1 MTIIQLVLK
10 YIFERQAIFL
20 QKSLAKNNKN
30 TLLMTQGNIWK
41 LLITFSIPLI
51 IGNLLQQM
59 YNTADS
65 IIVGNFVGSNGL
77 AAVGSG
83 TALINLIIAF
93 AQGASVGAGVV
104 VSQYIGADK
113 KDKIKISVHT
123 SICISIILGLILS
136 LLGIFASPSLLI
148 MMKTPKVVLK
158 SSILYLQI
166 YCGGLIF
173 NVIYN
178 MATGILNAAG
188 NSKKPLVYLAIA
200 SFTNIILDLLFIKI
214 FKLGVMG
221 AAIATDISQAISCI
235 LAIGYL
241 LKVKSDYKLYI
252 KDLKINKETAVKI
265 IKIGLPTAI
274 QNMVISFSNVLVQ
287 SSVNAYGATAM
298 AGYAAYLKIDGFN
311 ILPVLS
317 ISMAVTTFTG
327 QNVGA
332 NRLDR
337 VKKGMYSSLIMVLV
351 YTIFI
356 GAVLL
361 IFSHQVL
368 GLFTHSAQVIMYG
381 QLAMKYFC
389 PYYFLLGILNVLA
402 GTVRGAGKGIPPMII
417 LLFSMCIFRILWIK
431 IALPFYSS
439 IDGVFILYPIS
450 WLVGAIL
457 MILYTKFGKW
467 LPHKQME
474 KKENS

>member
-1 MTIIQLVLK
+1 M
-10 YIFERQAIFL
+10 FERQAIFL

-30 TLLMTQGNIWK
+30 TLLMTQGNVWK
-41 LLITFSIPLI
+41 LLVTFSIPLI

-351 YTIFI
+351 YTVFI

-368 GLFTHSAQVIMYG
+368 GLFTHSAKVIMYG
-381 QLAMKYFC
+381 QLVMKYFC
-389 PYYFLLGILNVLA
+389 PYYFLLGILNVFA

-457 MILYTKFGKW
+457 MIFYTKFGKW

>member
-1 MTIIQLVLK
+1 MT
-10 YIFERQAIFL
+10 E
-20 QKSLAKNNKN
+20 
-30 TLLMTQGNIWK
+30 GNIWK
-41 LLITFSIPLI
+41 LLIIFSIPLI
-51 IGNLLQQM
+51 LGNLLQQM

-93 AQGASVGAGVV
+93 SQGAAVGAGVI
-104 VSQYIGADK
+104 VSQNLGARDK
-113 KDKIKISVHT
+113 QKTKLAVHT
-123 SICISIILGLILS
+123 AMCIAIILGVILS
-136 LLGIFASPSLLI
+136 AIGVIFSRDLLI
-148 MMKTPKVVLK
+148 WMKTPKSVLK
-158 SSILYLQI
+158 DSVLYLQI

-188 NSKKPLVYLAIA
+188 NSKRPLIYLAIA
-200 SFTNIILDLLFIKI
+200 SVTNIILDLVFIKAL
-214 FKLGVMG
+214 KWGVKG
-221 AAIATDISQAISCI
+221 AAIATDISQALSCV
-235 LAIGYL
+235 LAVGYL
-241 LKVKSDYKLYI
+241 LRVNSDYKLI
-252 KDLKINKETAVKI
+252 VKELKIHGNTAKQI
-265 IKIGLPTAI
+265 IRVGLPTAI

-287 SSVNAYGATAM
+287 SSVNSYGATAM

-332 NRLDR
+332 KKPDR
-337 VKKGMYSSLIMVLV
+337 VKKGMWNALIMGVV
-351 YTIFI
+351 YTVII
-356 GAVLL
+356 GVVILL
-361 IFSHQVL
+361 TSHTVL
-368 GLFTHSAQVIMYG
+368 GLFTKDNEVITYG

-389 PYYFLLGILNVLA
+389 PFYFLLGILNILA
-402 GTVRGAGKGIPPMII
+402 GTVRGAGKGVPPMLI

-431 IALPFYSS
+431 IALPFYST

-450 WLVGAIL
+450 WFVGMVL
-457 MILYTKFGKW
+457 MVIYTKFGKW
-467 LPHKQME
+467 LPKGLNQPKQQYLT
-474 KKENS
+474 NN

>member
-1 MTIIQLVLK
+1 M
-10 YIFERQAIFL
+10 

-351 YTIFI
+351 YTVFI

>member
-1 MTIIQLVLK
+1 MTD
-10 YIFERQAIFL
+10 
-20 QKSLAKNNKN
+20 
-30 TLLMTQGNIWK
+30 GNIWK
-41 LLITFSIPLI
+41 LLIIFSIPLI
-51 IGNLLQQM
+51 LGNLLQQM

-93 AQGASVGAGVV
+93 SQGAAVGAGVI
-104 VSQYIGADK
+104 VSQNLGARDK
-113 KDKIKISVHT
+113 QKTKLAVHT
-123 SICISIILGLILS
+123 AMCIAIILGVILS
-136 LLGIFASPSLLI
+136 AIGVIFSRDLLVW
-148 MMKTPKVVLK
+148 MKTPKSVLK
-158 SSILYLQI
+158 DSVLYLQI

-188 NSKKPLVYLAIA
+188 NSKRPLIYLAIA
-200 SFTNIILDLLFIKI
+200 SVTNIILDLVFIKAL
-214 FKLGVMG
+214 KWGVKG
-221 AAIATDISQAISCI
+221 AAIATDISQALSCV
-235 LAIGYL
+235 LAVGYL
-241 LKVKSDYKLYI
+241 LRVNSDYKLI
-252 KDLKINKETAVKI
+252 VKELKIHGNTAKQI
-265 IKIGLPTAI
+265 IRVGLPTAI

-287 SSVNAYGATAM
+287 SSVNSYGATAM

-332 NRLDR
+332 KKPDR
-337 VKKGMYSSLIMVLV
+337 IKKGMWNALIMGVG
-351 YTIFI
+351 YTVII
-356 GAVLL
+356 GVVILL
-361 IFSHQVL
+361 TSHTVL
-368 GLFTHSAQVIMYG
+368 GLFTKDNEVITYG

-389 PYYFLLGILNVLA
+389 PFYFLLGILNILA
-402 GTVRGAGKGIPPMII
+402 GTVRGAGKGVPPMLI

-431 IALPFYSS
+431 IALPFYST

-450 WLVGAIL
+450 WFVGMVL
-457 MILYTKFGKW
+457 MIIYTKFGKW
-467 LPHKQME
+467 LPKGLNQPKQQYLT
-474 KKENS
+474 NN

>member
-1 MTIIQLVLK
+1 MT
-10 YIFERQAIFL
+10 E
-20 QKSLAKNNKN
+20 
-30 TLLMTQGNIWK
+30 GNIWK
-41 LLITFSIPLI
+41 LLIIFSIPLI
-51 IGNLLQQM
+51 LGNLLQQM

-93 AQGASVGAGVV
+93 SQGAAVGAGVI
-104 VSQYIGADK
+104 VSQNLGARDK
-113 KDKIKISVHT
+113 QKTKLAVHT
-123 SICISIILGLILS
+123 AMCIAIILGVILS
-136 LLGIFASPSLLI
+136 AIGVIFSRDLLVW
-148 MMKTPKVVLK
+148 MKTPKSVLK
-158 SSILYLQI
+158 DSVLYLQI

-188 NSKKPLVYLAIA
+188 NSKRPLIYLAIA
-200 SFTNIILDLLFIKI
+200 SVTNIILDLVFIKAL
-214 FKLGVMG
+214 KWGVKG
-221 AAIATDISQAISCI
+221 AAIATDISQALSCV
-235 LAIGYL
+235 LAVGYL
-241 LKVKSDYKLYI
+241 LRVNSDYKLI
-252 KDLKINKETAVKI
+252 VKELKIHGNTAKQI
-265 IKIGLPTAI
+265 IRVGLPTAI

-287 SSVNAYGATAM
+287 SSVNSYGATAM

-332 NRLDR
+332 KKPDR
-337 VKKGMYSSLIMVLV
+337 IKKGMWNALIMGVV
-351 YTIFI
+351 YTVII
-356 GAVLL
+356 GVVILL
-361 IFSHQVL
+361 TSHTVL
-368 GLFTHSAQVIMYG
+368 GLFTKDNEVITYG

-389 PYYFLLGILNVLA
+389 PFYFLLGILNILA
-402 GTVRGAGKGIPPMII
+402 GTVRGAGKGVPPMLI

-431 IALPFYSS
+431 IALPFYST

-450 WLVGAIL
+450 WFVGMVL
-457 MILYTKFGKW
+457 MIIYTKFGKW
-467 LPHKQME
+467 LPKGLNQP
-474 KKENS
+474 K

>member
-1 MTIIQLVLK
+1 MT
-10 YIFERQAIFL
+10 E
-20 QKSLAKNNKN
+20 
-30 TLLMTQGNIWK
+30 GNIWK
-41 LLITFSIPLI
+41 LLIIFSIPLI
-51 IGNLLQQM
+51 LGNLLQQM

-93 AQGASVGAGVV
+93 SQGAAVGAGVI
-104 VSQYIGADK
+104 VSQNLGARDK
-113 KDKIKISVHT
+113 QKTKLAVHT
-123 SICISIILGLILS
+123 AMCIAIILGVILS
-136 LLGIFASPSLLI
+136 AIGVIFSRDLLVW
-148 MMKTPKVVLK
+148 MKTPKSVLK
-158 SSILYLQI
+158 DSVLYLQI

-188 NSKKPLVYLAIA
+188 NSKRPLIYLAIA
-200 SFTNIILDLLFIKI
+200 SVTNIILDLVFIKEL
-214 FKLGVMG
+214 KWGVKG
-221 AAIATDISQAISCI
+221 AAIATDISQALSCV
-235 LAIGYL
+235 LAVGYL
-241 LKVKSDYKLYI
+241 LRVNSDYKLI
-252 KDLKINKETAVKI
+252 VKELKIHGNTAKQI
-265 IKIGLPTAI
+265 IRVGLPTAI

-287 SSVNAYGATAM
+287 SSVNSYGATAM

-332 NRLDR
+332 KKPDR
-337 VKKGMYSSLIMVLV
+337 IKKGMWNALIMGVV
-351 YTIFI
+351 YTVII
-356 GAVLL
+356 GVVILL
-361 IFSHQVL
+361 TSHTVL
-368 GLFTHSAQVIMYG
+368 GLFTKDNEVITYG

-389 PYYFLLGILNVLA
+389 PFYFLLGILNILA
-402 GTVRGAGKGIPPMII
+402 GTVRGAGKGVPPMLI

-431 IALPFYSS
+431 IALPFYST

-450 WLVGAIL
+450 WFVGMVL
-457 MILYTKFGKW
+457 MIIYTKFGKW
-467 LPHKQME
+467 LPKGLNQPKQQYLT
-474 KKENS
+474 NN

>member
-1 MTIIQLVLK
+1 MT
-10 YIFERQAIFL
+10 E
-20 QKSLAKNNKN
+20 
-30 TLLMTQGNIWK
+30 GNIWK
-41 LLITFSIPLI
+41 LLIVFSIPLI
-51 IGNLLQQM
+51 LGNLLQQM

-93 AQGASVGAGVV
+93 SQGASVGAGVI
-104 VSQYIGADK
+104 VSQNLGARDK
-113 KDKIKISVHT
+113 QKTKLAVHT
-123 SICISIILGLILS
+123 AMCIAIILGVILS
-136 LLGIFASPSLLI
+136 AIGVIFSRDLLI
-148 MMKTPKVVLK
+148 WMKTPKSVLK
-158 SSILYLQI
+158 DSVLYLQI

-188 NSKKPLVYLAIA
+188 NSKRPLIYLAIA
-200 SFTNIILDLLFIKI
+200 SVTNIILDLVFIKAL
-214 FKLGVMG
+214 KWGVKG
-221 AAIATDISQAISCI
+221 AAIATDISQALSCV
-235 LAIGYL
+235 LAVGYL
-241 LKVKSDYKLYI
+241 LRVNSDYKLII
-252 KDLKINKETAVKI
+252 KELKIHGNTAKQI
-265 IKIGLPTAI
+265 IRVGLPTAI

-287 SSVNAYGATAM
+287 SSVNSYGATAM

-332 NRLDR
+332 KKPDR
-337 VKKGMYSSLIMVLV
+337 VKKGMWSALIMGVI
-351 YTIFI
+351 YTVII
-356 GAVLL
+356 GVVLL
-361 IFSHQVL
+361 LTSHTVL
-368 GLFTHSAQVIMYG
+368 GLFTKDNEVITYG

-389 PYYFLLGILNVLA
+389 PFYFLLGILNILA
-402 GTVRGAGKGIPPMII
+402 GTVRGAGKGVPPMLI

-431 IALPFYSS
+431 IALPFYST

-450 WLVGAIL
+450 WFVGMVL
-457 MILYTKFGKW
+457 MIIYTKFGKW
-467 LPHKQME
+467 LPKGLNQP
-474 KKENS
+474 K

>member
-1 MTIIQLVLK
+1 MT
-10 YIFERQAIFL
+10 E
-20 QKSLAKNNKN
+20 
-30 TLLMTQGNIWK
+30 GNIWK
-41 LLITFSIPLI
+41 LLIIFSIPLI
-51 IGNLLQQM
+51 LGNLLQQM

-93 AQGASVGAGVV
+93 SQGAAVGAGVI
-104 VSQYIGADK
+104 VSQNLGARDK
-113 KDKIKISVHT
+113 QKTKLAGHT
-123 SICISIILGLILS
+123 AMCIAIILGVILS
-136 LLGIFASPSLLI
+136 AIGVIFSRDLLI
-148 MMKTPKVVLK
+148 WMKTPKSVLK
-158 SSILYLQI
+158 DSVLYLQI

-188 NSKKPLVYLAIA
+188 NSKRPLIYLAIA
-200 SFTNIILDLLFIKI
+200 SVTNIILDLVFIKAL
-214 FKLGVMG
+214 KWGVKG
-221 AAIATDISQAISCI
+221 AAIATDISQALSCV
-235 LAIGYL
+235 LAVGYL
-241 LKVKSDYKLYI
+241 LRVNSDYKLI
-252 KDLKINKETAVKI
+252 VKELKIHGNTAKQI
-265 IKIGLPTAI
+265 IRVGLPTAI

-287 SSVNAYGATAM
+287 SSVNSYGATAM

-332 NRLDR
+332 KKPDR
-337 VKKGMYSSLIMVLV
+337 IKKGMWNALIMGVV
-351 YTIFI
+351 YTVII
-356 GAVLL
+356 GVVILL
-361 IFSHQVL
+361 TSHTVL
-368 GLFTHSAQVIMYG
+368 GLFTKDNEVITYG

-389 PYYFLLGILNVLA
+389 PFYFLLGILNILA
-402 GTVRGAGKGIPPMII
+402 GTVRGAGKGVPPMLI

-431 IALPFYSS
+431 IALPFYST

-450 WLVGAIL
+450 WFVGMVL
-457 MILYTKFGKW
+457 MIIYTKFGKW
-467 LPHKQME
+467 LPKGLN
-474 KKENS
+474 KS

>member
-1 MTIIQLVLK
+1 MT
-10 YIFERQAIFL
+10 E
-20 QKSLAKNNKN
+20 
-30 TLLMTQGNIWK
+30 GNIWK
-41 LLITFSIPLI
+41 LLIIFSIPLI
-51 IGNLLQQM
+51 LGNLLQQM

-93 AQGASVGAGVV
+93 SQGAAVGAGVI
-104 VSQYIGADK
+104 VSQNLGARDK
-113 KDKIKISVHT
+113 QKTKLAVHT
-123 SICISIILGLILS
+123 AMCIAIILGVILS
-136 LLGIFASPSLLI
+136 AIGVIFSRDLLVW
-148 MMKTPKVVLK
+148 MKTPKSVLK
-158 SSILYLQI
+158 DSVLYLQI

-188 NSKKPLVYLAIA
+188 NSKRPLIYLAIA
-200 SFTNIILDLLFIKI
+200 SVTNIILDLVFIKAL
-214 FKLGVMG
+214 KWGVKG
-221 AAIATDISQAISCI
+221 AAIATDISQALSCV
-235 LAIGYL
+235 LAVGYL
-241 LKVKSDYKLYI
+241 LRVNSDYKLI
-252 KDLKINKETAVKI
+252 VKELKIHGNTAKQI
-265 IKIGLPTAI
+265 IRVGLPTAI

-287 SSVNAYGATAM
+287 SSVNSYGATAM

-332 NRLDR
+332 KKPDR
-337 VKKGMYSSLIMVLV
+337 VKKGMWTALIMGVV
-351 YTIFI
+351 YTVII
-356 GAVLL
+356 GVVILL
-361 IFSHQVL
+361 TSHTVL
-368 GLFTHSAQVIMYG
+368 GLFTKDNEVITYG

-389 PYYFLLGILNVLA
+389 PFYFLLGILNILA
-402 GTVRGAGKGIPPMII
+402 GTVRGAGKGVPPMLI

-431 IALPFYSS
+431 IALPFYST

-450 WLVGAIL
+450 WFVGMVL
-457 MILYTKFGKW
+457 MIIYTKFGKW
-467 LPHKQME
+467 LPKGLN
-474 KKENS
+474 KS

>member
-1 MTIIQLVLK
+1 M
-10 YIFERQAIFL
+10 

-59 YNTADS
+59 YTTADS

-351 YTIFI
+351 YTVFI

>member
-1 MTIIQLVLK
+1 MT
-10 YIFERQAIFL
+10 E
-20 QKSLAKNNKN
+20 
-30 TLLMTQGNIWK
+30 GNIWK
-41 LLITFSIPLI
+41 LLIIFSIPLI
-51 IGNLLQQM
+51 LGNLLQQM

-93 AQGASVGAGVV
+93 SQGAAVGAGVI
-104 VSQYIGADK
+104 VSQNLCARDK
-113 KDKIKISVHT
+113 QKTKLAVHT
-123 SICISIILGLILS
+123 AMCIAIILGVILS
-136 LLGIFASPSLLI
+136 AIGVIFSRDLLVW
-148 MMKTPKVVLK
+148 MKTPKSVLK
-158 SSILYLQI
+158 VSVLYLQI

-188 NSKKPLVYLAIA
+188 NSKRPLIYLAIA
-200 SFTNIILDLLFIKI
+200 SVTNIILDLVFIKAL
-214 FKLGVMG
+214 KWGVKG
-221 AAIATDISQAISCI
+221 AAIATDISQALSCV
-235 LAIGYL
+235 LAVGYL
-241 LKVKSDYKLYI
+241 LRVNSDYKLII
-252 KDLKINKETAVKI
+252 KELKIHGNTAKQI
-265 IKIGLPTAI
+265 IRVGLPTAI

-287 SSVNAYGATAM
+287 SSVNSYGATAM

-332 NRLDR
+332 KKPDR
-337 VKKGMYSSLIMVLV
+337 IKKCMWNALIMGVV
-351 YTIFI
+351 YTVII
-356 GAVLL
+356 GVVILL
-361 IFSHQVL
+361 TSHTVL
-368 GLFTHSAQVIMYG
+368 GLFTKDNEVITYG

-389 PYYFLLGILNVLA
+389 PFYFLLSILNILA
-402 GTVRGAGKGIPPMII
+402 GTVRGAGKGVPPMLI

-431 IALPFYSS
+431 IALPFYST

-450 WLVGAIL
+450 WFVGMVL
-457 MILYTKFGKW
+457 MVIYTKFGKW
-467 LPHKQME
+467 LPKGLN
-474 KKENS
+474 KS

>member
-1 MTIIQLVLK
+1 MT
-10 YIFERQAIFL
+10 E
-20 QKSLAKNNKN
+20 
-30 TLLMTQGNIWK
+30 GNIWK
-41 LLITFSIPLI
+41 LLIIFSIPLI
-51 IGNLLQQM
+51 LGNLLQQM

-93 AQGASVGAGVV
+93 SQGAAVGAGVI
-104 VSQYIGADK
+104 VSQNLGARDK
-113 KDKIKISVHT
+113 QKTKLAVHT
-123 SICISIILGLILS
+123 AMCIAIILGVILS
-136 LLGIFASPSLLI
+136 AIGVIFSRDLLVW
-148 MMKTPKVVLK
+148 MKTPKSVLK
-158 SSILYLQI
+158 VSVLYLQI

-188 NSKKPLVYLAIA
+188 NSKRPLIYLAIA
-200 SFTNIILDLLFIKI
+200 SVTNIILDLVFIKEL
-214 FKLGVMG
+214 KWGVKG
-221 AAIATDISQAISCI
+221 AAIATDISQALSCV
-235 LAIGYL
+235 LAVGYL
-241 LKVKSDYKLYI
+241 LRVNSDYKLII
-252 KDLKINKETAVKI
+252 KELKIHGNTAKQI
-265 IKIGLPTAI
+265 IRVGLPTAI

-287 SSVNAYGATAM
+287 SSVNSYGATAM

-332 NRLDR
+332 KKPDR
-337 VKKGMYSSLIMVLV
+337 IKKGMWNALIMGVV
-351 YTIFI
+351 YTVII
-356 GAVLL
+356 GVVILL
-361 IFSHQVL
+361 TSHTVL
-368 GLFTHSAQVIMYG
+368 GLFTKDNEVITYG

-389 PYYFLLGILNVLA
+389 PFYFLLGILNILA
-402 GTVRGAGKGIPPMII
+402 GTVRGAGKGVPPMLI

-431 IALPFYSS
+431 IALPFYST

-450 WLVGAIL
+450 WFVGMVL
-457 MILYTKFGKW
+457 MIIYTKFGKW
-467 LPHKQME
+467 LPKGLN
-474 KKENS
+474 KS

>member
-1 MTIIQLVLK
+1 MTD
-10 YIFERQAIFL
+10 
-20 QKSLAKNNKN
+20 
-30 TLLMTQGNIWK
+30 GNIWK
-41 LLITFSIPLI
+41 LLIIFSIPLI
-51 IGNLLQQM
+51 LGNLLQQM

-93 AQGASVGAGVV
+93 SQGAAVGAGVI
-104 VSQYIGADK
+104 VSQNLGARDK
-113 KDKIKISVHT
+113 QKTKLAVHT
-123 SICISIILGLILS
+123 AMCIAIILGVILS
-136 LLGIFASPSLLI
+136 AIGVIFSRDLLVW
-148 MMKTPKVVLK
+148 MKTPKSVLK
-158 SSILYLQI
+158 DSVLYLQI

-188 NSKKPLVYLAIA
+188 NSKRPLIYLAIA
-200 SFTNIILDLLFIKI
+200 SVTNIILDLVFIKAL
-214 FKLGVMG
+214 KWGVKG
-221 AAIATDISQAISCI
+221 AAIATDISQALSCV
-235 LAIGYL
+235 LAVGYL
-241 LKVKSDYKLYI
+241 LRVNSDYKLII
-252 KDLKINKETAVKI
+252 KELKIHGNTAKQI
-265 IKIGLPTAI
+265 IRVGLPTAI

-287 SSVNAYGATAM
+287 SSVNSYGATAM

-332 NRLDR
+332 KKPDR
-337 VKKGMYSSLIMVLV
+337 IKKGMWNALIMGVV
-351 YTIFI
+351 YTVII
-356 GAVLL
+356 GVVILL
-361 IFSHQVL
+361 TSHTVL
-368 GLFTHSAQVIMYG
+368 GLFTKDNEVITYG

-389 PYYFLLGILNVLA
+389 PFYFLLGILNILA
-402 GTVRGAGKGIPPMII
+402 GTVRGAGKGVPPMLI

-431 IALPFYSS
+431 IALPFYST

-450 WLVGAIL
+450 WFVGMVL
-457 MILYTKFGKW
+457 MIIYTKFGKW
-467 LPHKQME
+467 LPKGLN
-474 KKENS
+474 KS

>member
-1 MTIIQLVLK
+1 MT
-10 YIFERQAIFL
+10 E
-20 QKSLAKNNKN
+20 
-30 TLLMTQGNIWK
+30 GNIWK
-41 LLITFSIPLI
+41 LLIIFSIPLI
-51 IGNLLQQM
+51 LGNLLQQM

-93 AQGASVGAGVV
+93 SQGAAVGAGVI
-104 VSQYIGADK
+104 VSQNLGARDK
-113 KDKIKISVHT
+113 QKTKLAVHT
-123 SICISIILGLILS
+123 AMCIAIILGVILS
-136 LLGIFASPSLLI
+136 AIGVILSRDLLI
-148 MMKTPKVVLK
+148 WMKTPKSVLK
-158 SSILYLQI
+158 DSVLYLQI

-188 NSKKPLVYLAIA
+188 NSKRPLIYLAIA
-200 SFTNIILDLLFIKI
+200 SVTNIILDLVFIKEL
-214 FKLGVMG
+214 KWGVKG
-221 AAIATDISQAISCI
+221 AAIATDISQALSCV
-235 LAIGYL
+235 LAVGYL
-241 LKVKSDYKLYI
+241 LRVNSDYKLII
-252 KDLKINKETAVKI
+252 KELKIHGNTAKQI
-265 IKIGLPTAI
+265 IRVGLPTAI

-287 SSVNAYGATAM
+287 SSVNSYGATAM

-332 NRLDR
+332 KKPDR
-337 VKKGMYSSLIMVLV
+337 IKKGMWNALIMGVV
-351 YTIFI
+351 YTVII
-356 GAVLL
+356 GIVILL
-361 IFSHQVL
+361 TSHTVL
-368 GLFTHSAQVIMYG
+368 GLFTKDNEVITYG

-389 PYYFLLGILNVLA
+389 PFYFLLSILNILA
-402 GTVRGAGKGIPPMII
+402 GTVRGAGKGVPPMLI

-431 IALPFYSS
+431 IALPFYST

-450 WLVGAIL
+450 WFVGMVL
-457 MILYTKFGKW
+457 MIIYTKFGKW
-467 LPHKQME
+467 LPKGLNQP
-474 KKENS
+474 K

>member
-1 MTIIQLVLK
+1 M
-10 YIFERQAIFL
+10 

-148 MMKTPKVVLK
+148 MMKTSKVVLK

-351 YTIFI
+351 YTVFI

>member
-1 MTIIQLVLK
+1 MTD
-10 YIFERQAIFL
+10 
-20 QKSLAKNNKN
+20 
-30 TLLMTQGNIWK
+30 GNIWK
-41 LLITFSIPLI
+41 LLIIFSIPLI
-51 IGNLLQQM
+51 LGNLLQQM

-93 AQGASVGAGVV
+93 SQGAAVGAGVI
-104 VSQYIGADK
+104 VSQNLGARDK
-113 KDKIKISVHT
+113 QKTKLAVHT
-123 SICISIILGLILS
+123 AMCIAIILGVILS
-136 LLGIFASPSLLI
+136 AIGVIFSRDLLVW
-148 MMKTPKVVLK
+148 MKTPKSVLK
-158 SSILYLQI
+158 DSVLYLQI

-188 NSKKPLVYLAIA
+188 NSKRPLIYLAIA
-200 SFTNIILDLLFIKI
+200 SVTNIILDLVFIKAL
-214 FKLGVMG
+214 KWGVKG
-221 AAIATDISQAISCI
+221 AAIATDISQALSCV
-235 LAIGYL
+235 LAVGYL
-241 LKVKSDYKLYI
+241 LRVNSDYKLII
-252 KDLKINKETAVKI
+252 KELKIHGNTAKQI
-265 IKIGLPTAI
+265 IRVGLPTAI

-287 SSVNAYGATAM
+287 SSVNSYGATAM

-332 NRLDR
+332 KKPDR
-337 VKKGMYSSLIMVLV
+337 IKKGMWNALIMGVLYAV
-351 YTIFI
+351 II
-356 GAVLL
+356 GVMILL
-361 IFSHQVL
+361 TSHTVL
-368 GLFTHSAQVIMYG
+368 GLFTKDNEVITYG

-389 PYYFLLGILNVLA
+389 PFYFLLGILNILA
-402 GTVRGAGKGIPPMII
+402 GTVRGAGKGVPPMLI

-431 IALPFYSS
+431 IALPFYST

-450 WLVGAIL
+450 WFVGMVL
-457 MILYTKFGKW
+457 MVIYTKFGKW
-467 LPHKQME
+467 LPKGLN
-474 KKENS
+474 KS

>member
-1 MTIIQLVLK
+1 MT
-10 YIFERQAIFL
+10 E
-20 QKSLAKNNKN
+20 
-30 TLLMTQGNIWK
+30 GNIWK
-41 LLITFSIPLI
+41 LLIIFSIPLI
-51 IGNLLQQM
+51 LGNLLQQM

-93 AQGASVGAGVV
+93 SQGAAVGAGVI
-104 VSQYIGADK
+104 VSQNLGARDK
-113 KDKIKISVHT
+113 QKTKLAVHT
-123 SICISIILGLILS
+123 AMCIAIILGVILS
-136 LLGIFASPSLLI
+136 AIGVIFSRYLLVW
-148 MMKTPKVVLK
+148 MKTPKSVLK
-158 SSILYLQI
+158 DSVLYLQI

-188 NSKKPLVYLAIA
+188 NSKRPLIYLAIA
-200 SFTNIILDLLFIKI
+200 SVTNIILDLVFIKAL
-214 FKLGVMG
+214 KWGVKG
-221 AAIATDISQAISCI
+221 AAIATDISQALSCV
-235 LAIGYL
+235 LAVGYL
-241 LKVKSDYKLYI
+241 LRVNSDYKLII
-252 KDLKINKETAVKI
+252 KELKIHGNTAKQI
-265 IKIGLPTAI
+265 IRVGLPTAI

-287 SSVNAYGATAM
+287 SSVNSYGATAM

-332 NRLDR
+332 KKPDR
-337 VKKGMYSSLIMVLV
+337 VKKGMWTALIMGVV
-351 YTIFI
+351 YTVII
-356 GAVLL
+356 GVVILL
-361 IFSHQVL
+361 TSHTVL
-368 GLFTHSAQVIMYG
+368 GLFTKDNEVITYG

-389 PYYFLLGILNVLA
+389 PFYFLLGILNILA
-402 GTVRGAGKGIPPMII
+402 GTVRGAGKGVPPMII

-431 IALPFYSS
+431 IALPFYST

-450 WLVGAIL
+450 WFVGMVL
-457 MILYTKFGKW
+457 MIIYTKFGKW
-467 LPHKQME
+467 LPKGLN
-474 KKENS
+474 KS

>member
-1 MTIIQLVLK
+1 M
-10 YIFERQAIFL
+10 YERQAIFL

-351 YTIFI
+351 YTVFI

-361 IFSHQVL
+361 ILSHQVL

>member
-1 MTIIQLVLK
+1 MTD
-10 YIFERQAIFL
+10 
-20 QKSLAKNNKN
+20 
-30 TLLMTQGNIWK
+30 GNIWK
-41 LLITFSIPLI
+41 LLIIFSIPLI
-51 IGNLLQQM
+51 LGNLLQQM

-93 AQGASVGAGVV
+93 SQGAAVGAGVI
-104 VSQYIGADK
+104 VSQNLGARDK
-113 KDKIKISVHT
+113 QKTKLAVHT
-123 SICISIILGLILS
+123 AMCIAIILGVILS
-136 LLGIFASPSLLI
+136 AIGVIFSRDLLVW
-148 MMKTPKVVLK
+148 MKTPKSVLK
-158 SSILYLQI
+158 DSVLYLQI

-188 NSKKPLVYLAIA
+188 NSKRPLIYLAIA
-200 SFTNIILDLLFIKI
+200 SVTNIILDLVFIKAL
-214 FKLGVMG
+214 KWGVKG
-221 AAIATDISQAISCI
+221 AAIATDISQALSCV
-235 LAIGYL
+235 LAVGYL
-241 LKVKSDYKLYI
+241 LRVNSDYKLI
-252 KDLKINKETAVKI
+252 VKELKIHGNTAKQI
-265 IKIGLPTAI
+265 IRVGLPTAI

-287 SSVNAYGATAM
+287 SSVNSYGATAM

-332 NRLDR
+332 KKPDR
-337 VKKGMYSSLIMVLV
+337 IKKGMWNALIMGVV
-351 YTIFI
+351 YTVII
-356 GAVLL
+356 GVVILL
-361 IFSHQVL
+361 TSHTVL
-368 GLFTHSAQVIMYG
+368 GLFTKDNEVITYG

-389 PYYFLLGILNVLA
+389 PFYFLLGILNILA
-402 GTVRGAGKGIPPMII
+402 GTVRGAGKGVPPMLI

-431 IALPFYSS
+431 IALPFYST

-450 WLVGAIL
+450 WFVGMVL
-457 MILYTKFGKW
+457 MIIYTKFGKW
-467 LPHKQME
+467 LPKGLNQPKQQYLT
-474 KKENS
+474 NN

>member
-1 MTIIQLVLK
+1 
-10 YIFERQAIFL
+10 
-20 QKSLAKNNKN
+20 
-30 TLLMTQGNIWK
+30 
-41 LLITFSIPLI
+41 
-51 IGNLLQQM
+51 
-59 YNTADS
+59 
-65 IIVGNFVGSNGL
+65 
-77 AAVGSG
+77 
-83 TALINLIIAF
+83 
-93 AQGASVGAGVV
+93 
-104 VSQYIGADK
+104 
-113 KDKIKISVHT
+113 
-123 SICISIILGLILS
+123 
-136 LLGIFASPSLLI
+136 
-148 MMKTPKVVLK
+148 
-158 SSILYLQI
+158 
-166 YCGGLIF
+166 
-173 NVIYN
+173 
-178 MATGILNAAG
+178 
-188 NSKKPLVYLAIA
+188 
-200 SFTNIILDLLFIKI
+200 
-214 FKLGVMG
+214 
-221 AAIATDISQAISCI
+221 
-235 LAIGYL
+235 
-241 LKVKSDYKLYI
+241 
-252 KDLKINKETAVKI
+252 
-265 IKIGLPTAI
+265 
-274 QNMVISFSNVLVQ
+274 
-287 SSVNAYGATAM
+287 
-298 AGYAAYLKIDGFN
+298 
-311 ILPVLS
+311 
-317 ISMAVTTFTG
+317 MAVTTFTG

-351 YTIFI
+351 YTVFI

-474 KKENS
+474 KKAVQLLKMFDIERIGEKYPAEISGGQKQRTAVARALINEPLMILADEPTGNLDSRSSEAVIDAFITAKKKLEATTLMVTHDSLSASYCDRVILMRDGIVCSELVNKGNRRVFFNELMEVLRKLNGGE

>member
-1 MTIIQLVLK
+1 MT
-10 YIFERQAIFL
+10 E
-20 QKSLAKNNKN
+20 
-30 TLLMTQGNIWK
+30 GNIWK
-41 LLITFSIPLI
+41 LLIIFSIPLI
-51 IGNLLQQM
+51 LGNLLQQM

-93 AQGASVGAGVV
+93 SQGAAVGAGVI
-104 VSQYIGADK
+104 VSQNLGARDK
-113 KDKIKISVHT
+113 QKTKLAVHT
-123 SICISIILGLILS
+123 AMCIAIILGVILS
-136 LLGIFASPSLLI
+136 AIGVIFSRDLLI
-148 MMKTPKVVLK
+148 WMKTPKSVLK
-158 SSILYLQI
+158 DSVLYLQI

-188 NSKKPLVYLAIA
+188 NSKRPLIYLAIA
-200 SFTNIILDLLFIKI
+200 SVTNIILDLVFIKAL
-214 FKLGVMG
+214 KWGVKG
-221 AAIATDISQAISCI
+221 AAIATDISQALSCV
-235 LAIGYL
+235 LAVGYL
-241 LKVKSDYKLYI
+241 LRVNSDYKLI
-252 KDLKINKETAVKI
+252 VKELKIHGNTAKQI
-265 IKIGLPTAI
+265 IRIGLPTAI

-287 SSVNAYGATAM
+287 SSVNSYGATAM

-332 NRLDR
+332 KKPDR
-337 VKKGMYSSLIMVLV
+337 IKKGMWNALIMGVV
-351 YTIFI
+351 YTVII
-356 GAVLL
+356 GVVILL
-361 IFSHQVL
+361 TSHTVL
-368 GLFTHSAQVIMYG
+368 GLFTKDNEVITYG

-389 PYYFLLGILNVLA
+389 PFYFLLGILNILA
-402 GTVRGAGKGIPPMII
+402 GTVRGAGKGVPPMLI

-431 IALPFYSS
+431 IALPFYST

-450 WLVGAIL
+450 WFVGMVL
-457 MILYTKFGKW
+457 MIIYTKFGKW
-467 LPHKQME
+467 LPKGLN
-474 KKENS
+474 KS

>member
-1 MTIIQLVLK
+1 MT
-10 YIFERQAIFL
+10 E
-20 QKSLAKNNKN
+20 
-30 TLLMTQGNIWK
+30 GNIWK
-41 LLITFSIPLI
+41 LLIVFSIPLI
-51 IGNLLQQM
+51 LGNLLQQM

-93 AQGASVGAGVV
+93 SQGASVGAGVI
-104 VSQYIGADK
+104 VSQNLGARDK
-113 KDKIKISVHT
+113 QKTKLAVHT
-123 SICISIILGLILS
+123 AMCIAIILGVILS
-136 LLGIFASPSLLI
+136 AIGVIFSRDLLI
-148 MMKTPKVVLK
+148 WMKTPKSVLK
-158 SSILYLQI
+158 DSVLYLQI

-188 NSKKPLVYLAIA
+188 NSKRPLIYLAIA
-200 SFTNIILDLLFIKI
+200 SVTNIILDLVFIKAL
-214 FKLGVMG
+214 KWGVKG
-221 AAIATDISQAISCI
+221 AAIATDISQALSCV
-235 LAIGYL
+235 LAVGYL
-241 LKVKSDYKLYI
+241 LRVNSDYKLII
-252 KDLKINKETAVKI
+252 KELKIHGNTAKQI
-265 IKIGLPTAI
+265 IRVGLPTAI

-287 SSVNAYGATAM
+287 SSVNSYGATAM

-332 NRLDR
+332 KKPDR
-337 VKKGMYSSLIMVLV
+337 VKKGMWNALIMGVV
-351 YTIFI
+351 YTVII
-356 GAVLL
+356 GVVLL
-361 IFSHQVL
+361 LTSHTVL
-368 GLFTHSAQVIMYG
+368 GLFTKNNEVIAYG

-389 PYYFLLGILNVLA
+389 PFYFLLGILNILA
-402 GTVRGAGKGIPPMII
+402 GTVRGAGKGVPPMLI

-431 IALPFYSS
+431 IALPFYST

-450 WLVGAIL
+450 WFVGMVL
-457 MILYTKFGKW
+457 MIIYTKFGKW
-467 LPHKQME
+467 LPKGLN
-474 KKENS
+474 KS

>member
-1 MTIIQLVLK
+1 MT
-10 YIFERQAIFL
+10 E
-20 QKSLAKNNKN
+20 
-30 TLLMTQGNIWK
+30 GNIWK
-41 LLITFSIPLI
+41 LLIIFSIPLI
-51 IGNLLQQM
+51 LGNLLQQM

-93 AQGASVGAGVV
+93 SQGAAVGAGVI
-104 VSQYIGADK
+104 VSQNLGARDK
-113 KDKIKISVHT
+113 QKTKLAVHT
-123 SICISIILGLILS
+123 AMCIAIILGVILS
-136 LLGIFASPSLLI
+136 AIGVIFSRDLLVW
-148 MMKTPKVVLK
+148 MKTPKSVLK
-158 SSILYLQI
+158 DSVLYLQI

-188 NSKKPLVYLAIA
+188 NSKRPLIYLAIA
-200 SFTNIILDLLFIKI
+200 SVTNIILDLVFIKAL
-214 FKLGVMG
+214 KWGVKG
-221 AAIATDISQAISCI
+221 AAIATDISQALSCV
-235 LAIGYL
+235 LAVGYL
-241 LKVKSDYKLYI
+241 LRVNSDYKLII
-252 KDLKINKETAVKI
+252 KELKIHGNTAKQI
-265 IKIGLPTAI
+265 IRVGLPTAI

-287 SSVNAYGATAM
+287 SSVNSYGATAM

-332 NRLDR
+332 KKPDR
-337 VKKGMYSSLIMVLV
+337 IKKGMWNALIMGVV
-351 YTIFI
+351 YTVII
-356 GAVLL
+356 GVVILL
-361 IFSHQVL
+361 TSHTVL
-368 GLFTHSAQVIMYG
+368 GLFTKDNEVITYG

-389 PYYFLLGILNVLA
+389 PFYFLLGILNILA
-402 GTVRGAGKGIPPMII
+402 GTVRGAGKGVPPMLI

-431 IALPFYSS
+431 IALPFYST

-450 WLVGAIL
+450 WFVGMVL
-457 MILYTKFGKW
+457 MVIYTKFGKW
-467 LPHKQME
+467 LPKGLN
-474 KKENS
+474 KS

>member
-1 MTIIQLVLK
+1 MT
-10 YIFERQAIFL
+10 E
-20 QKSLAKNNKN
+20 
-30 TLLMTQGNIWK
+30 GNIWK
-41 LLITFSIPLI
+41 LLIIFSIPLI
-51 IGNLLQQM
+51 LGNLLQQM

-93 AQGASVGAGVV
+93 SQGAAVGAGVI
-104 VSQYIGADK
+104 VSQNLGARDK
-113 KDKIKISVHT
+113 QKTKLAVHT
-123 SICISIILGLILS
+123 AMCIAIILGVILS
-136 LLGIFASPSLLI
+136 AIGVIFSRDLLI
-148 MMKTPKVVLK
+148 WMKTPKSVLK
-158 SSILYLQI
+158 DSVLYLQI

-188 NSKKPLVYLAIA
+188 NSKRPLIYLAIA
-200 SFTNIILDLLFIKI
+200 SVTNIILDLVFIKEL
-214 FKLGVMG
+214 KWGVKG
-221 AAIATDISQAISCI
+221 AAIATDISQALSCI
-235 LAIGYL
+235 LAMGYL
-241 LKVKSDYKLYI
+241 LRVNSDYKLII
-252 KDLKINKETAVKI
+252 KELKIHGNTAKQI
-265 IKIGLPTAI
+265 IRVGLPTAI

-287 SSVNAYGATAM
+287 SSVNSYGATAM

-332 NRLDR
+332 KKPDR
-337 VKKGMYSSLIMVLV
+337 IKKGMWNALIMGVV
-351 YTIFI
+351 YTVII
-356 GAVLL
+356 GVVILL
-361 IFSHQVL
+361 TSHTVL
-368 GLFTHSAQVIMYG
+368 GLFTNDNEVITYG

-389 PYYFLLGILNVLA
+389 PFYFLLSILNILA
-402 GTVRGAGKGIPPMII
+402 GTVRGAGKGVPPMLI

-431 IALPFYSS
+431 IALPFYST

-450 WLVGAIL
+450 WFVGMVL
-457 MILYTKFGKW
+457 MIIYTKFGKW
-467 LPHKQME
+467 LPKGLNQP
-474 KKENS
+474 K

>member
-1 MTIIQLVLK
+1 M
-10 YIFERQAIFL
+10 FERQAIFL

-252 KDLKINKETAVKI
+252 KNLKINKETAVKI

-351 YTIFI
+351 YTVFI

>member
-1 MTIIQLVLK
+1 MT
-10 YIFERQAIFL
+10 E
-20 QKSLAKNNKN
+20 
-30 TLLMTQGNIWK
+30 GNIWK
-41 LLITFSIPLI
+41 LLIIFSIPLI
-51 IGNLLQQM
+51 LGNLLQQM

-93 AQGASVGAGVV
+93 SQGAAVGAGVI
-104 VSQYIGADK
+104 VSQNLGARDK
-113 KDKIKISVHT
+113 QKTKLAVHT
-123 SICISIILGLILS
+123 AMCIAIILGVILS
-136 LLGIFASPSLLI
+136 AIGVIFSRDLLI
-148 MMKTPKVVLK
+148 WMKTPKSVLK
-158 SSILYLQI
+158 DSVLYLQI

-188 NSKKPLVYLAIA
+188 NSKRPLIYLAIA
-200 SFTNIILDLLFIKI
+200 SVTNIILDLVFIKAL
-214 FKLGVMG
+214 KWGVKG
-221 AAIATDISQAISCI
+221 AAIATDISQVLSCV
-235 LAIGYL
+235 LAVGYL
-241 LKVKSDYKLYI
+241 LRVNSDYKLI
-252 KDLKINKETAVKI
+252 VKELKIHGNTAKQI
-265 IKIGLPTAI
+265 IRVGLPTAI

-287 SSVNAYGATAM
+287 SSVNSYGATAM

-332 NRLDR
+332 KKPDR
-337 VKKGMYSSLIMVLV
+337 IKKGMWNALIMGVV
-351 YTIFI
+351 YTVII
-356 GAVLL
+356 GVVILL
-361 IFSHQVL
+361 TSHTVL
-368 GLFTHSAQVIMYG
+368 GLFTKDNEVITYG

-389 PYYFLLGILNVLA
+389 PFYFLLGILNILA
-402 GTVRGAGKGIPPMII
+402 GTVRGAGKGVPPMLI

-431 IALPFYSS
+431 IALPFYST

-450 WLVGAIL
+450 WFVGMVL
-457 MILYTKFGKW
+457 MIIYTKFGKW
-467 LPHKQME
+467 LPKGLN
-474 KKENS
+474 KS

>member
-1 MTIIQLVLK
+1 M
-10 YIFERQAIFL
+10 

-93 AQGASVGAGVV
+93 AQGAAVGAGVV
-104 VSQYIGADK
+104 VSQYIGADR

-221 AAIATDISQAISCI
+221 AAIATDISQAISCV

-351 YTIFI
+351 YTVFI

-457 MILYTKFGKW
+457 MIFYTKFGKW

>member
-1 MTIIQLVLK
+1 M
-10 YIFERQAIFL
+10 FERQAIFL

-93 AQGASVGAGVV
+93 AQGAAVGAGVV
-104 VSQYIGADK
+104 VSQYIGADR

-332 NRLDR
+332 NRLDG

-351 YTIFI
+351 YTVFI

-389 PYYFLLGILNVLA
+389 PYYFLLGILNVFA

>member
-1 MTIIQLVLK
+1 MT
-10 YIFERQAIFL
+10 E
-20 QKSLAKNNKN
+20 
-30 TLLMTQGNIWK
+30 GNIWK
-41 LLITFSIPLI
+41 LLIIFSIPLI
-51 IGNLLQQM
+51 LGNLLQQM

-93 AQGASVGAGVV
+93 SQGAAVGAGVI
-104 VSQYIGADK
+104 VSQNLGARDK
-113 KDKIKISVHT
+113 QKTKLAVHT
-123 SICISIILGLILS
+123 AMCIAIILGVILS
-136 LLGIFASPSLLI
+136 AIGVIFSRDLLVW
-148 MMKTPKVVLK
+148 MKTPKSVLK
-158 SSILYLQI
+158 DSVLYLQI

-188 NSKKPLVYLAIA
+188 NSKRPLIYLAIA
-200 SFTNIILDLLFIKI
+200 SVTNIILDLVFIKAL
-214 FKLGVMG
+214 KWGVKG
-221 AAIATDISQAISCI
+221 AAIATDISQALSCV
-235 LAIGYL
+235 LAVGYL
-241 LKVKSDYKLYI
+241 LRVNSDYKLI
-252 KDLKINKETAVKI
+252 VKELKIHGNTAKQI
-265 IKIGLPTAI
+265 IRVGLPTAI

-287 SSVNAYGATAM
+287 SSVNSYGATAM

-332 NRLDR
+332 KKPDR
-337 VKKGMYSSLIMVLV
+337 IKKGMWNALIMGVV
-351 YTIFI
+351 YTVII
-356 GAVLL
+356 GVVILL
-361 IFSHQVL
+361 TSHTVL
-368 GLFTHSAQVIMYG
+368 GLFTKDNEVITYG

-389 PYYFLLGILNVLA
+389 PFYFLLGILNILA
-402 GTVRGAGKGIPPMII
+402 GTVRGAGKGVPPMLI

-431 IALPFYSS
+431 IALPFYST

-450 WLVGAIL
+450 WFVGMVL
-457 MILYTKFGKW
+457 MIIYTKFGKW
-467 LPHKQME
+467 LPKGLN
-474 KKENS
+474 KS